1 MIESDVVVQFKDV
14 TVATPSGEDTSNL
27 SILVE
32 GGQHAHSECFGLIV
46 ISTVCDIF

>member
-1 MIESDVVVQFKDV
+1 MIESDVAVQFKDV
-14 TVATPSGEDTSNL
+14 TVATPSEDTSNL